1 VVEVTS
7 TSPRLVGRIRTKT
20 PIVDA
25 GSTKAGLDATFDLAV
40 EARK

>member
-1 VVEVTS
+1 VKS

-25 GSTKAGLDATFDLAV
+25 GSTKAGLDATIDLAV
-40 EARK
+40 EPRK